1 METKLIDL
9 QVGGMTCAACS
20 SRVERGLK
28 KLGGVSNV
36 HVNLAT
42 ERAVVEYDPAT
53 VAIGKFIEAVTTM
66 GYTVKA
72 EKVILPVGGMT
83 CAACSAR
90 VSASVLA
97 AMFSP
102 SVTVAPI
109 SVSVRV
115 SVLAAIPTL

>member
-1 METKLIDL
+1 METKQIDL

-28 KLGGVSNV
+28 KLDGVSNV

-42 ERAVVEYDPAT
+42 ERAAVEYDPAT
-53 VAIGKFIEAVTTM
+53 VAIGKLIEAVTTM
-66 GYTVKA
+66 GYTVKS

-90 VSASVLA
+90 VE
-97 AMFSP
+97 
-102 SVTVAPI
+102 
-109 SVSVRV
+109 R
-115 SVLAAIPTL
+115 TLNKLEGVCSGTG